1 MANSSIPMYPFKRLD
16 YSKPWHQITKAQDYL
31 GIICP
36 ECYFPMIYRAH
47 VQLNIQHVD
56 KLETAPV
63 KLKEI
68 YEITCVGCG
77 HQFTWEGQL
86 FDPNITPILS
96 ILNKK
101 GWETIESCE
110 GNKLY
115 DKPDSNVVLDAYI
128 RFKHPRQ
135 KAILERIPLP
145 WKWELDSSWPD
156 DFIIRCTSVG
166 TTIRERM
173 SYLRRWAKALPEIVG
188 DYVDASMI
196 ESVSI
201 EEINKLLTPEELC
214 SEDFKDSAATG
225 YTDSLDV
232 TRHYNNIA
240 RESQEE
246 QKMIKRRREKEKPT
260 YIPDLPKE
268 ERQRIK
274 EEKRKERR
282 AINKQKRELRKA
294 RREAQS
300 ARDKAR
306 NEEARIARE
315 LQTKS
320 SGWADYPRSDS
331 RGSRPGRPVKLAR
344 LHQQRNQEQP
354 QQQSSRE
361 EWVPNYAHKK
371 NSPKKYKTTNRYG
384 KGLNDL
390 K

>member
-16 YSKPWHQITKAQDYL
+16 YSKPWHQISKAQDYL

-36 ECYFPMIYRAH
+36 ECYHPMIYRAH

-56 KLETAPV
+56 KLETSPIRLREV
-63 KLKEI
+63 
-68 YEITCVGCG
+68 YDITCVGCG
-77 HQFTWEGQL
+77 HQFTWEGSL
-86 FDPNITPILS
+86 MDPNITPILS

-101 GWETIESCE
+101 GWETVESCE

-115 DKPDSNVVLDAYI
+115 DKPDSNVILDAYI

-135 KAILERIPLP
+135 KVILERIPLP
-145 WKWELDSSWPD
+145 WKWELDTSWED

-173 SYLRRWAKALPEIVG
+173 AYLRRWAKALPEVIG
-188 DYVDASMI
+188 DYVNLDMI
-196 ESVSI
+196 DSI
-201 EEINKLLTPEELC
+201 SAEELNKDLSTEDLG
-214 SEDFKDSAATG
+214 SEDFKDSLATG
-225 YTDSLDV
+225 YTDSLEV
-232 TRHYNNIA
+232 TRYYNNIA
-240 RESQEE
+240 RETQEE

-260 YIPDLPKE
+260 YVPDLPKE

-315 LQTKS
+315 LQTRS
-320 SGWADYPRSDS
+320 SGWENYPDS
-331 RGSRPGRPVKLAR
+331 RGNRSRSSSGSSQGQNSNRPR
-344 LHQQRNQEQP
+344 RP
-354 QQQSSRE
+354 QSSHNSE
-361 EWVPNYAHKK
+361 QTPNYAHKK
-371 NSPKKYKTTNRYG
+371 NSPKTYKRVSRSSQS
-384 KGLNDL
+384 
-390 K
+390 